1 MAGNMIKITDYDKVT
16 PTKDDV
22 LLINQNGS
30 NRKTTVNDLVGDIS
44 TLGGKKLIE
53 KVNENTTSLNENEND
68 ITDIKS
74 DKSFI
79 FCNLLATTIA
89 TDGICKI
96 NNMSIQKWFEVN
108 SEGQLKCLVGGAYKF
123 HASID
128 IDKAPIG
135 RYEVSCRKNTTASDY
150 GIVNNSSVGRVTTQ
164 VTSIIRMSQDDLI
177 DVFLNQ
183 TSGTSVTVVSDS
195 RFSKVYIERIGN

>member
-1 MAGNMIKITDYDKVT
+1 MALWNIK
-16 PTKDDV
+16 
-22 LLINQNGS
+22 LA
-30 NRKTTVNDLVGDIS
+30 R
-44 TLGGKKLIE
+44 GKKANLPQLSLGEPAYVTDEGELYIGG
-53 KVNENTTSLNENEND
+53 VNGDNINITNNTTTKKNESD
-68 ITDIKS
+68 ITEIKS

-135 RYEVSCRKNTTASDY
+135 RYEVCCRKNTTVSDY

-164 VTSIIRMSQDDLI
+164 VTSIIRISQDDLI